1 MIFRDFPA
9 DKWPKDIWAEL
20 FQFGIKKYIKSI
32 RDVIRYTNVFLLK
45 YDLLKDETDPVDLLA
60 LTCLQV
66 FEPFIYSNLPGFK
79 EFLCGDDMSNRIEKF
94 VETDSFTHL
103 TEDEKL
109 NTILFLKTAKQQ
121 NKEDSSFGGVPEDA
135 LADWLEQTKH

>member
-1 MIFRDFPA
+1 MPA
-9 DKWPKDIWAEL
+9 LLESTLGKIVVKTRKVD
-20 FQFGIKKYIKSI
+20 
-32 RDVIRYTNVFLLK
+32 LK
-45 YDLLKDETDPVDLLA
+45 YLEEFVNLDEA
-60 LTCLQV
+60 
-66 FEPFIYSNLPGFK
+66 Y
-79 EFLCGDDMSNRIEKF
+79 NRIEKF

-121 NKEDSSFGGVPEDA
+121 NKEDSFFGGVPEDA

>member
-1 MIFRDFPA
+1 M
-9 DKWPKDIWAEL
+9 
-20 FQFGIKKYIKSI
+20 
-32 RDVIRYTNVFLLK
+32 
-45 YDLLKDETDPVDLLA
+45 
-60 LTCLQV
+60 
-66 FEPFIYSNLPGFK
+66 
-79 EFLCGDDMSNRIEKF
+79 
-94 VETDSFTHL
+94 

>member
-1 MIFRDFPA
+1 M
-9 DKWPKDIWAEL
+9 
-20 FQFGIKKYIKSI
+20 
-32 RDVIRYTNVFLLK
+32 
-45 YDLLKDETDPVDLLA
+45 KDETDPVDLLA

-79 EFLCGDDMSNRIEKF
+79 EFLCGDDMSSSLSRGKAYVDELKRNVSKLFVKTRKVDLKYLEEFVNLDEAYNRIEKF

-121 NKEDSSFGGVPEDA
+121 NKEDSFFGGVPEDA
-135 LADWLEQTKH
+135 LADWLEQIKH